1 MIFAVPLGQDVSV
14 DPNALP
20 SDGSVPDTGFEPAPP
35 LPGQDV
41 PLGPGVPPIDA
52 APPKTGTLKPNP
64 NLGPPLRQSSPS
76 VSVLV
81 AEIAGIVV
89 GASLLVWAGV
99 AIYREAAR
107 PSPRFAR

>member
-1 MIFAVPLGQDVSV
+1 MIFAVPFGQDVSV
-14 DPNALP
+14 SPSAVP

-41 PLGPGVPPIDA
+41 PLGPGVPPIDV
-52 APPKTGTLKPNP
+52 APPKVTLTPNP
-64 NLGPPLRQSSPS
+64 KLGPPLQPSSPS
-76 VSVLV
+76 VGLLIAEV
-81 AEIAGIVV
+81 AGAIA
-89 GASLLVWAGV
+89 GASLLVWLGV